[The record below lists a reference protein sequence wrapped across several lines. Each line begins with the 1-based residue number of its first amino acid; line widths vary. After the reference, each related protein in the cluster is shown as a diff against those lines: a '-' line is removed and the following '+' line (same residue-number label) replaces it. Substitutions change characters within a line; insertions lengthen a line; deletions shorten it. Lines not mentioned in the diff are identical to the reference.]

1 MRTFPAGA
9 WIKTAE
15 GWREIPGARPQV
27 VFVLERRTKGPVDC
41 TGWVQT
47 GGRLARLDLPSAVD
61 VETGYDWPET
71 FGDDE

>member
-1 MRTFPAGA
+1 VRKLPAGA

-27 VFVLERRTKGPVDC
+27 VFVLELHG
-41 TGWVQT
+41 GWVS
-47 GGRLARLDLPSAVD
+47 LESEP
-61 VETGYDWPET
+61 GYDWPET